1 MAKRR
6 RLTPA
11 NPLYLDSD
19 LPEAPVRAAPI
30 AEVAREAAAS
40 AALDE
45 LSETLARARAEGRM
59 VLALPLAQ
67 VQADYLVR
75 DRVAVEDEEMA
86 ALTASIRARGQQAP
100 IEVTQLGEGRYGLI
114 SGWRRCQ
121 ALERLHAET
130 GEERF
135 ATVLALLRRPA
146 ESSDA
151 YQAMVEENELR
162 VGLSYYERARIVAK
176 AVEQGVYDDAQ
187 AALRGLFAAA
197 SRPKRSKIGS
207 FTAIVAAL
215 DDVLRFP
222 QAIAERQGL
231 ALAQV
236 LSRAPEAAQ
245 ALRQALHKA
254 DPATQEAEQAALARA
269 LSGLEKALNG
279 GSEPKRTAPK
289 THKAEVAPGITLK
302 THSDGRVTLG
312 GDGLTEALRDAL
324 VAWLRAQAGAP
335 GGEQG

>member
-100 IEVTQLGEGRYGLI
+100 IEVTQL
-114 SGWRRCQ
+114 
-121 ALERLHAET
+121 
-130 GEERF
+130 
-135 ATVLALLRRPA
+135 
-146 ESSDA
+146 
-151 YQAMVEENELR
+151 NEL
-162 VGLSYYERARIVAK
+162 
-176 AVEQGVYDDAQ
+176 
-187 AALRGLFAAA
+187 
-197 SRPKRSKIGS
+197 
-207 FTAIVAAL
+207 
-215 DDVLRFP
+215 
-222 QAIAERQGL
+222 GL
-231 ALAQV
+231 AL
-236 LSRAPEAAQ
+236 
-245 ALRQALHKA
+245 K
-254 DPATQEAEQAALARA
+254 
-269 LSGLEKALNG
+269 G
-279 GSEPKRTAPK
+279 G
-289 THKAEVAPGITLK
+289 
-302 THSDGRVTLG
+302 
-312 GDGLTEALRDAL
+312 
-324 VAWLRAQAGAP
+324 
-335 GGEQG
+335 